1 MENKCCTISG
11 MCDSYKCCHFCK
23 KQCEFACVAYDPNCK
38 YLQEG
43 VIKINNGF
51 INNSI
56 KTIPQNKIEIK
67 KPQIIQNEKPK
78 DSSIELKP
86 VKQVVV
92 TKEIKITKRKLI

>member
-86 VKQVVV
+86 VKQVVA